1 MKKAANANRQ
11 AARPVSKAAGLGL
24 FFALT
29 ACVVTASFAT
39 GSIVARQPS
48 KQQTDT
54 GLRQQHGAV
63 AEHNSARKDGSAG
76 AQRFGFV
83 VTYFY
88 YAMYQ
93 GDDACPAG
101 TNPMVTTADFLKSL
115 PDAERQRLLL
125 PENKRE
131 LYRKTVERGPNGEN
145 LCAAPWA
152 VSDAPMRMLEG
163 DRNHGLDLDGWKGT
177 GSAPP
182 GVCPQRQYVSE
193 DGKDGIDNQ
202 LGRVYA
208 CINGLRQK
216 GTLEPYFTQ
225 AMRDGMWSMLID
237 VSGVQD
243 RYNDPEVTVDV
254 YAGAEP
260 MVKDASGKILTGAS
274 LSPLPAPRYHRR
286 LQGRIINGVLKTD
299 PVKDMVMPDLMSK
312 SQPDTTVFDSRFEL
326 TLLPD
331 GSAKGLL
338 GGYRSI
344 DTLFS
349 PNADAGEGEGYMGY
363 RCEQLYHA
371 LHKYADGGRD
381 PKTGKCNLISLA
393 YKIEA
398 VPAFIVH
405 PAAKSIRT
413 FSDAR

>member
-1 MKKAANANRQ
+1 M
-11 AARPVSKAAGLGL
+11 S
-24 FFALT
+24 
-29 ACVVTASFAT
+29 ASYAT
-39 GSIVARQPS
+39 GPDNLSRAERKLVKAGGVA
-48 KQQTDT
+48 
-54 GLRQQHGAV
+54 
-63 AEHNSARKDGSAG
+63 DG
-76 AQRFGFV
+76 QRLGFV

-101 TNPMVTTADFLKSL
+101 TNPMVTTADFLKAL
-115 PDAERQRLLL
+115 PEAERQRLLL
-125 PENKRE
+125 PENKLE
-131 LYRKTVERGPNGEN
+131 LYRKTVERGPKGEN

-152 VSDAPMRMLEG
+152 VSEAPMRMLEG
-163 DRNHGLDLDGWKGT
+163 NRNDGLNLDGWDGT
-177 GSAPP
+177 GKAPA

-193 DGKDGIDNQ
+193 DGSVGIDNQ

-208 CINGLRQK
+208 CINGLRRK

-243 RYNDPEVTVDV
+243 KSNDPEVTVDV

-260 MVKDASGKILTGAS
+260 MVKDASGKILAGAS
-274 LSPLPAPRYHRR
+274 LSPLTAPRYHRR
-286 LQGRIINGVLKTD
+286 LRGRIVDGVLKTD

-312 SQPDTTVFDSRFEL
+312 TQPDTTVFEPRFEL
-326 TLLPD
+326 TLLAD
-331 GSAKGLL
+331 GSVKGLL

-349 PNADAGEGEGYMGY
+349 PNANAGEGEGYMGY

-371 LHKYADGGRD
+371 LHNHADGGRD
-381 PKTGKCNLISLA
+381 PVTGKCNLISLA

-405 PAAKSIRT
+405 PTKTPLRT